1 MGFTA
6 VKCPSC
12 GADVRINDGS
22 ESGYCEFC
30 GSKVMQEK
38 IIVEHRI
45 DESGKYNNLVRLA
58 HNAFTDGNYGEAY
71 EYYARAREIS
81 QGDILIIF
89 RKAICAGYISE
100 GGEKNNEVISGIE
113 AALAEASQKEVKD
126 YLLEITKLVTGR
138 KIDRPSEFIGAD
150 SCKKYVYD
158 LMGHIRLADM
168 LYRYVDSDDRATV
181 ESFCR
186 VITDGC
192 EIVGCEEF
200 QYIRKADE
208 NKKFKFNLNLSLDGL
223 SIDNLDKREELFYEV
238 PSDILEDAERLSEK
252 YDRESKKFVMAELN
266 GINDRLVNAK
276 QTVKA
281 LPIQFNVLHCVFSIP
296 AIIIAL
302 LFLFVKPVVGIVLFA
317 VIIGAYIAYIKMDTD
332 KAAQNAYQNLRDVK
346 EEYNKTKTKLNQ

>member
-1 MGFTA
+1 MSFTA

-12 GADVRINDGS
+12 GADVKINDDS

-38 IIVEHRI
+38 IIVEHRV
-45 DESGKYNNLVRLA
+45 DESGKYNNLIRLA
-58 HNAFTDGNYGEAY
+58 NNAFTDGDYGSAY
-71 EYYARAREIS
+71 DYYARAREIS
-81 QGDILIIF
+81 QTDNLITF

-100 GGEKNNEVISGIE
+100 GGDKNNEVISGIE

-126 YLLEITKLVTGR
+126 YLLEITKMVTGKR
-138 KIDRPSEFIGAD
+138 IDRPSEFVGAD
-150 SCKKYVYD
+150 SCKNYVYN
-158 LMGHIRLADM
+158 LIGHIRLADK
-168 LYRYVDSDDRATV
+168 LYRFVDSNDRTTTG
-181 ESFCR
+181 SYCR
-186 VITDGC
+186 AITDGC
-192 EIVGCEEF
+192 NAIDKEEF
-200 QYIRKADE
+200 CYIRKADE
-208 NKKFKFNLNLSLDGL
+208 NQKIKFNFNLSLDGL
-223 SIDNLDKREELFYEV
+223 SINNLNEAEELTYEV
-238 PSDILEDAERLSEK
+238 PREIREDVVRLRKK
-252 YDRESKKFVMAELN
+252 YTDESNKFVMAELN

-276 QTVKA
+276 QTVKE